1 MKDIIK
7 IRLLIGIALFLSLM
21 ILIAPARAG
30 GDKITQSNDMNNQ
43 TTGDV
48 TTSVTSGDSS
58 MVSGDNKSLA
68 LVAPSLGDVDIA
80 ACLGSTQ
87 WSFLVMGKQKLEL
100 NHVCMAEF
108 YLNNGL
114 YELAAQ
120 SLCNQKE
127 ILAEYDDELS
137 CEVAHNFDPR
147 PPPETSVAST
157 SSVEREHEILEDEH
171 ENYQAQIEEL
181 AQELAQVRSQP
192 PQVIERTVIEQRPVL
207 SDKQRTALA
216 EVINE

>member
-48 TTSVTSGDSS
+48 TTSVTSGDTS
-58 MVSGDNKSLA
+58 MVGGENKSLA

-87 WSFLVMGKQKLEL
+87 WSFLIMGQQKLEL
-100 NHVCMAEF
+100 NYICMAEF
-108 YLNNGL
+108 YLTNGL

-127 ILAEYDDELS
+127 ILAEYEDELS
-137 CEVAHNFDPR
+137 CEAAHNFGPT
-147 PPPETSVAST
+147 PV
-157 SSVEREHEILEDEH
+157 VEAAPMYSQESREHEILEDEH
-171 ENYQAQIEEL
+171 ENYQAQIAEL
-181 AQELAQVRSQP
+181 AQELAQVKNQP

-207 SDKQRTALA
+207 SDKQRNALA